1 MPPYGGFFTLKYMTT
16 NIQSSNDLLGY
27 LLEQSLT
34 APKSW
39 FGFPQQKL
47 TGIALAHS
55 IAANHADKMSPQE
68 IVDYVVRL
76 NNEIYTGIIK
86 KG

>member
-1 MPPYGGFFTLKYMTT
+1 MTQQ
-16 NIQSSNDLLGY
+16 IQSNNDLLNY

-34 APKSW
+34 APKNW

-47 TGIALAHS
+47 TGITLAHA

>member
-1 MPPYGGFFTLKYMTT
+1 
-16 NIQSSNDLLGY
+16 
-27 LLEQSLT
+27 
-34 APKSW
+34 
-39 FGFPQQKL
+39 
-47 TGIALAHS
+47 LAHS